1 MNMRIAAL
9 AFALSI
15 GFGPAFSPSITLA
28 QPVVQ
33 GAAMELPV
41 DAAPLTFEADG
52 ETVAFE
58 VEIAD
63 TPENRARG
71 LMFRTDLPE
80 DRGMLFVFEQTR
92 QVSFWMQN
100 TPLPLDLVFIGE
112 DGVVIETFAGEPF
125 STASIGPDEA
135 SRFVLELHEG
145 TADEV
150 GMVPGTRIHHP
161 VIDAVADQ

>member
-1 MNMRIAAL
+1 M
-9 AFALSI
+9 
-15 GFGPAFSPSITLA
+15 PVSPIIA
-28 QPVVQ
+28 QPAVQ

-41 DAAPLTFEADG
+41 DAAPLTFEANG
-52 ETVAFE
+52 ETAAFE

-63 TPENRARG
+63 TPERRARG

-80 DRGMLFVFEQTR
+80 DRGMLFVFNETR

-112 DGVVIETFAGEPF
+112 DGVVIDVPPGEPF
-125 STASIGPDEA
+125 STASIDPGEA

-145 TADEV
+145 TAEKV
-150 GMVPGTRIHHP
+150 GMAAGTRLNHP
-161 VIDAVADQ
+161 AIDAVADQ